1 MKTLVKYLIAFIF
14 LVLIAACEKDDSGSG
29 DPSKR
34 TDGPESFA
42 SETTDI
48 SDAGTS
54 DDGSGDD
61 GTNQDGG
68 DNIEPGSMTAG
79 EWNDLENWNF
89 WNDLIQNEE
98 YFNYQNH
105 WNFHPNQRYSI
116 ALTDNN
122 GKAVIDATVELKT
135 NQGESIWKTK
145 SDNKGI
151 AELWVGMFN
160 DNKTP
165 QYISVSYAGEEYTV
179 NPIHSILQGINN
191 FTVPINRTVP
201 DKLDVVFV
209 VDATGSMGD
218 EIDYLKA
225 ELLSVMNRVKT
236 QQNNLSVQLGAV
248 FYRDEG
254 DEYVTRSFPLS
265 IQIDDIVASVSQQS
279 ASGGGDYPEAVHSAL
294 ENAVL
299 QQQWSNNAIS
309 RIVFLILDAPPHHE
323 PAVITN
329 LQQTIQKAASYGV
342 KIIPVTASGIN
353 KETEFLMRYFAI
365 ATNGTYVFITDH
377 SGIGGDHLEP
387 TTGDYQVE
395 LLDDLLVRLITE
407 YSTPQ

>member
-1 MKTLVKYLIAFIF
+1 MKTLVKYLIAFILLAF
-14 LVLIAACEKDDSGSG
+14 ITGCDKDDEGSG

-34 TDGPESFA
+34 TSGPTSYSEASTSDG
-42 SETTDI
+42 ETTG
-48 SDAGTS
+48 DAGTG
-54 DDGSGDD
+54 DNGSG
-61 GTNQDGG
+61 QGG
-68 DNIEPGSMTAG
+68 NDFEPGSMTAG

-89 WNDLIQNEE
+89 WNDLMQNEE
-98 YFNYQNH
+98 YYQYQNH
-105 WNFHPNQRYSI
+105 WNFHPNQRYSL

-135 NQGESIWKTK
+135 SQGETIWKTK
-145 SDNKGI
+145 SDNKGV
-151 AELWVGMFN
+151 AELWVSMFN
-160 DNKTP
+160 DNKIP
-165 QYISVSYAGEEYTV
+165 SYISVSYADKTYSV
-179 NPIHSILQGINN
+179 NPIHSVAQGINN
-191 FTVPINRTVP
+191 FTVPVNRTVP
-201 DKLDVVFV
+201 DKLDVVFI

-236 QQNNLSVQLGAV
+236 QQNNLSVQLGAI

-254 DEYVTRSFPLS
+254 DEYVTRNFPLS

-279 ASGGGDYPEAVHSAL
+279 ANGGGDYPEAVHSAL
-294 ENAVL
+294 ESAVV
-299 QQQWSNNAIS
+299 QQQWSSNAIS
-309 RIVFLILDAPPHHE
+309 RIAFLILDAPPHHN
-323 PAVITN
+323 PAVITS
-329 LQQTIQKAASYGV
+329 LRQVIQKAAAYGI

-365 ATNGTYVFITDH
+365 ATNGTYIFITDH

-407 YSTPQ
+407 YSSK